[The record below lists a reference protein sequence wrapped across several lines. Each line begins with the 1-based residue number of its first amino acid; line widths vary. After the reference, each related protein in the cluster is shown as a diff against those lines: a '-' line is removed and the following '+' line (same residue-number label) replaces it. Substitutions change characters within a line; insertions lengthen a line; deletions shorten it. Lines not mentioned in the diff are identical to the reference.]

1 MAKKIQFPRH
11 QKDHYWYRW
20 APDAYLTDTLH
31 LTLVEDAIYRRLI
44 DQYMLLNGRL
54 PDSDMAIARLV
65 GVGLDQWSEAAP
77 VIREFFTEKDGFLRQ
92 KKADETL
99 FSQKRFLSTASKA
112 GKAGAKSRW
121 HKTKLDNN
129 GPYGDPNGV
138 VITSP
143 MQYRYRDR
151 DRDREEKT
159 RKKQQHPAAGCLGFE
174 GKVIRLKTDDYQ
186 RWKKAFAALDIDS
199 ELTALDAY
207 YDQQDVKNWFVR
219 CASALAN
226 KQKQAGNGTSP
237 EEEDIGRD
245 FI

>member
-1 MAKKIQFPRH
+1 M
-11 QKDHYWYRW
+11 
-20 APDAYLTDTLH
+20 
-31 LTLVEDAIYRRLI
+31 
-44 DQYMLLNGRL
+44 
-54 PDSDMAIARLV
+54 
-65 GVGLDQWSEAAP
+65 
-77 VIREFFTEKDGFLRQ
+77 
-92 KKADETL
+92 
-99 FSQKRFLSTASKA
+99 
-112 GKAGAKSRW
+112 
-121 HKTKLDNN
+121 
-129 GPYGDPNGV
+129 
-138 VITSP
+138 
-143 MQYRYRDR
+143 
-151 DRDREEKT
+151 
-159 RKKQQHPAAGCLGFE
+159 GFE